1 MTNQMPKHTKTT
13 STEIDELR
21 KYRKQFEVRVASGK
35 KLTLYVAI
43 FGLVFIWLNTDL
55 WPISVT
61 LITLIGTIA
70 VIDWFGFRKMDRQLR
85 GIEST
90 TEPD

>member
-1 MTNQMPKHTKTT
+1 MTNQMPKQMKTK
-13 STEIDELR
+13 SAEIAELR

-43 FGLVFIWLNTDL
+43 FGVFLIWLNTDL

-61 LITLIGTIA
+61 LIALFGTIA
-70 VIDWFGFRKMDRQLR
+70 MMDWFGFRKMGRQLR
-85 GIEST
+85 EIDST
-90 TEPD
+90 TEPN